1 MKNVRTGEFYGP
13 FDLLLDL
20 IEKSKMD
27 IYDIRISEITNSYI
41 KEINSMKIPSDEITD
56 FIVIAASL
64 LIIKAKSL
72 VKDSIEFEE
81 DQEDEI
87 SKDELVRRLVEY
99 KKIKKIVIEL
109 RKFEKEGLKKHSKLQ
124 EDLNKYREE
133 EIDDEIV
140 YDVDLLKLS
149 LESLIVKSTH
159 EFEFKVD
166 KILNVE
172 EYSLEDY
179 NRKIQNK
186 LLEKKLLNISSII
199 KRAKNKSEVIVI
211 FLSILELSKTKKLYI
226 LQDRDTL
233 EIKVKLN
240 EEEADER

>member
-1 MKNVRTGEFYGP
+1 MKNVKTGEFYGP

-27 IYDIRISEITNSYI
+27 IYDIQISEITNSYI
-41 KEINSMKIPSDEITD
+41 EEINSMQIPSEEITD

-72 VKDSIEFEE
+72 VKDSIEFKD
-81 DQEDEI
+81 DQEEEI

-99 KKIKKIVIEL
+99 KKIKKVVIEL
-109 RKFEKEGLKKHSKLQ
+109 RKLEKEGLKKHVKLQ

-133 EIDDEIV
+133 DREEIV
-140 YDVDLLKLS
+140 YDVDILKLS
-149 LESLIVKSTH
+149 LESIIVKTSK
-159 EFEFKVD
+159 EYEFKVD
-166 KILNVE
+166 KILNVD

-179 NRKIQNK
+179 NQKIQNK

-226 LQDRDTL
+226 LQDRDTM

-240 EEEADER
+240 EGKADE